1 VSEGDPR
8 QVSDLQRARD
18 QAIAD
23 LDAFT
28 HSVSHDLR
36 FPLRVIEGYTKA
48 LEEDCASQ
56 LDEQGRSYMS
66 SIRGGVQRMEKMI
79 AALVDLARMSQ
90 APDRAA
96 VDLSALAHAAI
107 AELRRKGGDRQVTV
121 EIADGLVGEG
131 DRSMLKVV
139 FANLLGNAWKFT
151 GRVEAP
157 RIEVGS
163 VDGAVF
169 VRDNGVGF
177 DPTRADR
184 LFSPFRRFHGS
195 DDFPGTGVGLA
206 MVQRAIVRHGGRIWA
221 EAAIGRGATFYFT
234 RA

>member
-1 VSEGDPR
+1 LIYPR
-8 QVSDLQRARD
+8 LVTDDLERARD

-48 LEEDCASQ
+48 LEEDCAGQ
-56 LDEQGRSYMS
+56 LDEQGKSYMS
-66 SIRGGVQRMEKMI
+66 SIRGGVQRMERMI
-79 AALVDLARMSQ
+79 AALVELARMSQ
-90 APDRAA
+90 KPDRAP
-96 VDLSALAHAAI
+96 VDLSALARVAI
-107 AELRRKGGDRQVTV
+107 ADLRRKAGDRQVTV

-131 DRSMLKVV
+131 DRGMLQIV
-139 FANLLGNAWKFT
+139 FASLLGNAWKFT

-163 VDGAVF
+163 ADGAIF
-169 VRDNGVGF
+169 VRDNGAGF

-184 LFSPFRRFHGS
+184 LFAPFRRFHS
-195 DDFPGTGVGLA
+195 AEDFPGTGIGLA
-206 MVQRAIVRHGGRIWA
+206 MAQRAIARHGGRIWA
-221 EAAIGRGATFYFT
+221 ESAVGRGATFYFT
-234 RA
+234 LS